1 MPFDMNHINP
11 VLTIAG
17 SDCSGG
23 AGIQADLKTIMA
35 HGAYGMSVVTA
46 LTAQNT
52 TGVFALEPV
61 KPEMIAAQ
69 LDAVFTDIVPLAVK
83 IGMIL
88 EEAAVQVISDRLSGY
103 HAKNIVIDPVLVST
117 SGTGL
122 MSERAL
128 CAAQKLL
135 FGLASVLTPNIPEA
149 ERLAGIEVGD
159 FEAMQRAAVIIS
171 DTYGCAVLCKGG
183 HLPDAADDLLYDGG
197 QFYRMRSQRIENPN
211 THGTGCTLSSAIAC
225 CLAQGRTLQD
235 SVRSAKAYVTHAI
248 AAGLDL
254 GKGNGPLY
262 HDIREAA
269 DHFDKSR

>member
-1 MPFDMNHINP
+1 MQMPFDINNINP

-23 AGIQADLKTIMA
+23 AGIQADLKTMMA

-52 TGVFALEPV
+52 MGVCAIEPV

-83 IGMIL
+83 IGMVPD
-88 EEAAVQVISDRLSGY
+88 EEAVQVISDKLRMYQAG
-103 HAKNIVIDPVLVST
+103 NIVIDPVLAST

-122 MSERAL
+122 MSEKAL
-128 CAAQKLL
+128 HAARKQL

-149 ERLAGIEVGD
+149 EQLAGMPVGD
-159 FEAMQRAAVIIS
+159 CVAMQRAAVMIS

-183 HLPDAADDLLYDGG
+183 HLPDAADDLLYDGR
-197 QFYRMRSQRIENPN
+197 QFYWMRSQRIGNPN

-225 CLAQGRTLQD
+225 CLAEGRTLQD
-235 SVRSAKAYVTHAI
+235 SVQRAKEYVTHAI
-248 AAGLDL
+248 AAGLEL

-262 HDIREAA
+262 HFFRNI
-269 DHFDKSR
+269 